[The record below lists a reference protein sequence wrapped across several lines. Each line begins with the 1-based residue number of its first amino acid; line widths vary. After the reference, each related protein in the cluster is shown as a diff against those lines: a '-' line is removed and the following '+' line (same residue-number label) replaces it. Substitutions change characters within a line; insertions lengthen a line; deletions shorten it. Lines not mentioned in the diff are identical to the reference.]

1 MYQLIAYPEFPNH
14 IYASKCL
21 WKSTYTEEVWQTNV
35 LRVLGERFMGKS
47 TQQINKFSYEYD
59 FLIIELKLT
68 KTKIKTQ
75 YLPLAEATRG

>member
-1 MYQLIAYPEFPNH
+1 
-14 IYASKCL
+14 
-21 WKSTYTEEVWQTNV
+21 
-35 LRVLGERFMGKS
+35 MGKS
-47 TQQINKFSYEYD
+47 TQKINKFSYEYD

>member
-1 MYQLIAYPEFPNH
+1 MLLKACGNPPTQKYG
-14 IYASKCL
+14 K
-21 WKSTYTEEVWQTNV
+21 WM
-35 LRVLGERFMGKS
+35 LRVLGERSMGKS

>member
-1 MYQLIAYPEFPNH
+1 M
-14 IYASKCL
+14 
-21 WKSTYTEEVWQTNV
+21 
-35 LRVLGERFMGKS
+35 LRVLGERSMGKS
-47 TQQINKFSYEYD
+47 TQKLINSVMNTI

>member
-1 MYQLIAYPEFPNH
+1 M
-14 IYASKCL
+14 
-21 WKSTYTEEVWQTNV
+21 
-35 LRVLGERFMGKS
+35 LRVLGERSMGKS

>member
-1 MYQLIAYPEFPNH
+1 MLLKACVNPPTQKYG
-14 IYASKCL
+14 K
-21 WKSTYTEEVWQTNV
+21 WM
-35 LRVLGERFMGKS
+35 LRVLGERSMGKS
-47 TQQINKFSYEYD
+47 TQKLINSVMNTI